1 VSSLFKFNKIGVA
14 IKNQQQMMSK
24 SGQKPEY
31 APMDILER
39 EFELSQILP
48 GRTEFGRSS
57 GSTWVAI
64 AIHHDPPDR
73 VDDSSGFNMF

>member
-1 VSSLFKFNKIGVA
+1 
-14 IKNQQQMMSK
+14 MSK

-48 GRTEFGRSS
+48 GRN
-57 GSTWVAI
+57 
-64 AIHHDPPDR
+64 HHDPPDR